1 MSNEFSIVIP
11 YHAIP
16 ETIDFVKRQLNY
28 YHFNQTSMAVIL
40 AVSGDETV
48 KFELENF
55 IKSLNDPRFIMLTT
69 DESNI
74 TNYRSFVKKIFN
86 ALQTVTTPYV
96 VINGADDVIIPEA
109 VCKGTEILSN
119 HLDIAAVKGYTICFD
134 CESGKFLICNDQE
147 ILDHSPLD
155 RVRQL
160 MKDYDSMFYI
170 IRRTKE
176 LVGEYENI
184 MILLEKS
191 NIFYNSPY
199 HIEHFKAL
207 SAVFLGKVYVFK
219 SPWRLF
225 NTHRNNHSSHTEAG
239 FLRIKLGVLDKNN
252 YEWFQSVTK
261 NMNSLS
267 YSYYRFLW
275 VCHQIRGISVTLK
288 QIIYHYLY
296 KNSSFITL
304 ARIFTYFILNKIFIL
319 FKKIFSNRLSILQDE
334 GVFFKS
340 KHYLLLKKHYFSEE
354 NIKLIESNERFTQK
368 V

>member
-1 MSNEFSIVIP
+1 MNNEFSIILP

-28 YHFNQTSMAVIL
+28 YHFNQTPMSVIL
-40 AVSGDETV
+40 AVSGDKMV
-48 KFELENF
+48 NVELKQF
-55 IKSLNDPRFIMLTT
+55 IEKLNDSRFMMLTT

-74 TNYRSFVKKIFN
+74 TNYQSFVNKIYN

-134 CESGKFLICNDQE
+134 CESGKFLICNYQE
-147 ILDHSPLD
+147 ILDNSPLD

-207 SAVFLGKVYVFK
+207 SAVFLGKIYVFK

-225 NTHRNNHSSHTEAG
+225 NRHRNNHSSHTEAG

-261 NMNSLS
+261 NMSGLS

-275 VCHQIRGISVTLK
+275 VLHQIRGISVTLK
-288 QIIYHYLY
+288 QIAYHYLY
-296 KNSSFITL
+296 KKCSFIASL
-304 ARIFTYFILNKIFIL
+304 RIFTYFILNKIFIL
-319 FKKIFSNRLSILQDE
+319 FKKIFSNRLSVLQDE
-334 GVFFKS
+334 GNFFKS
-340 KHYLLLKKHYFSEE
+340 KHYELLKKHYFSEE
-354 NIKLIESNERFTQK
+354 NIKLIEANER
-368 V
+368 VVSGV